1 MKGQIVFI
9 TDGSPSAK
17 TAGETAIAFAIAMKL
32 PIKAVFILEESWRNL
47 LGDEWMSAASTRSK
61 FFHWLEDGLRNHWQ
75 VVLSEFSRLGQ
86 AYNVEVA
93 TDIRVG
99 KTEQVI
105 IELTE
110 EAATALLVLPNP
122 HATAP
127 AAAAGLRFNVNRLTK
142 KVKCPILLG
151 AR

>member
-9 TDGSPSAK
+9 TDGSPSAEA
-17 TAGETAIAFAIAMKL
+17 AGEKAIALALAMKL

-47 LGDEWMSAASTRSK
+47 LGDEWMSAASTRST
-61 FFHWLEDGLRNHWQ
+61 FFHWLEDGLRNHRQ
-75 VVLSEFSRLGQ
+75 VVLSEYTRLGQ
-86 AYNVEVA
+86 SYNVEVS
-93 TDIRVG
+93 TDTRIG
-99 KTEQVI
+99 KTEQII

-110 EAATALLVLPNP
+110 ETATALLVLPNP

-127 AAAAGLRFNVNRLTK
+127 AAAAGLRFNLNRLAK

-151 AR
+151 SS